1 MIAISLTTP
10 ALLFPAVS
18 LLLVAYTNRY
28 LALSSIVRALH
39 KEHLSAKKS
48 GDDSEQHLRQIA
60 AIRPRI
66 KWIVLM
72 QKCGVMALL
81 ACTLTMVF
89 AYFNQHAVAAYLFA
103 FALFSMALSLIIS
116 LLELRHSS
124 NALNIL
130 LRDIEDDIKQMNRKK
145 A

>member
-10 ALLFPAVS
+10 ALLFPAIS

-28 LALSSIVRALH
+28 LALSSIVRSLY
-39 KEHLSAKKS
+39 KEHLSAKKT
-48 GDDSEQHLRQIA
+48 GEDTEQHLRQIA

-72 QKCGVMALL
+72 QKFGVLALL
-81 ACTLTMVF
+81 TCTLTMVF
-89 AYFNQHAVAAYLFA
+89 SYFNQHTIAAYLFA
-103 FALFSMALSLIIS
+103 IALFSMALSLIIS

-130 LRDIEDDIKQMNRKK
+130 LSDIEDDIKQMNVKK